1 MTREEAYTEIGRIA
15 AEHALI
21 TQAFGGVITVVH
33 PKVQR
38 EYGIEAKCLYMAGQ
52 GPWPGDTP
60 EQPKQHSAA
69 QPAATAAG
77 REEQTDLFALLD
89 AEQQDDIAKESAE

>member
-1 MTREEAYTEIGRIA
+1 MTREEAYKEIGRL
-15 AEHALI
+15 AEQHALI
-21 TQAFGGVITVVH
+21 AQAFGGVITVVH
-33 PKVQR
+33 PETQR

-52 GPWPGDTP
+52 GPWPGESPT
-60 EQPKQHSAA
+60 EQKPAAAPSKSAA
-69 QPAATAAG
+69 GQ